1 MNETTFCIHLAS
13 TVTASIYGVRSII
26 SPSVGSFRL
35 LFFLFQNFLHPID
48 NIFRLRHDILLRTAA
63 RAQGLPIFHQVM
75 PRVVLIRRSGSWQN
89 VSSAF
94 GVEKRVRRMQGPLK
108 WS

>member
-1 MNETTFCIHLAS
+1 MNETTF
-13 TVTASIYGVRSII
+13 ASICLHQP
-26 SPSVGSFRL
+26 SPFL
-35 LFFLFQNFLHPID
+35 WALFFLFLFFFLSNFL
-48 NIFRLRHDILLRTAA
+48 RLQFFASVMTYAPQSGT
-63 RAQGLPIFHQVM
+63 RAGIAHIHQVM
-75 PRVVLIRRSGSWQN
+75 PRVVLIRRSGSCPN